1 MEMLNVQYQVHPE
14 AFATEVDDQV
24 VILEYESGTYFTLN
38 EVGSRIWQLLT
49 QGNTVQTIQN
59 QLLQEYEVSE
69 AQLHQDLLNIL
80 NELRA
85 KGLIS

>member
-14 AFATEVDDQV
+14 AFTTEVDDQV

-38 EVGSRIWQLLT
+38 EVGSRIWQLLA
-49 QGNTVQTIQN
+49 QGNTVQAIQD
-59 QLLQEYEVSE
+59 QLLQEYEVNE
-69 AQLHQDLLNIL
+69 AQLHQDLLTIL
-80 NELRA
+80 NELQA

>member
-24 VILEYESGTYFTLN
+24 VILDYESGTYFTLN
-38 EVGSRIWQLLT
+38 EVGSRIWQLVA
-49 QGNTVQTIQN
+49 QGNTVRAIQE

-69 AQLHQDLLNIL
+69 DQLHQDLLNIL
-80 NELRA
+80 SQLRA